1 MIEHFTLRTLN
12 RTLRFVETQMPET
25 EREMKLP
32 TKLVIPIM
40 YYSEKNSNP
49 HEKTD
54 CSRCCSVARLCLTLC
69 DPTDVAHQT
78 SLSFTISW
86 RLLKLMSIELVM
98 PSNYQYPLL
107 LLPSVFPASG
117 SFPVNWLFTSG
128 GKSIEVSV
136 SASVLPMNDQGWFP
150 LGFTG
155 LIFLMSKGLSRVFS
169 STTVQKHQLF
179 SAQPHLCFHIHTWL
193 LEKS

>member
-1 MIEHFTLRTLN
+1 MNQFYWQTLAGHITQCKALN
-12 RTLRFVETQMPET
+12 SAHHSLYRDVQWLSCVWLCHP
-25 EREMKLP
+25 
-32 TKLVIPIM
+32 V
-40 YYSEKNSNP
+40 
-49 HEKTD
+49 D
-54 CSRCCSVARLCLTLC
+54 CST
-69 DPTDVAHQT
+69 PP
-78 SLSFTISW
+78 LSFTISW